1 MTPTRHMRKF
11 IMANQLVL
19 DAMIRRADFWQK
31 NNIQSEDKSAS
42 AKPAA
47 SITFENL
54 RSDSNFVLALRKP
67 DFQRET
73 NQWTVNQAVSFIQ
86 SFIDGELVPSV
97 ILWQSDEGFI
107 FAIDGAHRL
116 SALRAWIED
125 DYGDGNTSI
134 AFFGGEIPE
143 EQKKAA
149 RAMRTQIERTVGSY
163 KALRD
168 QLAARAQNPDIE
180 YDAKTNKRLKHLGSR
195 QLELQWVSGD
205 ADVAETSFFKI
216 NTQGTPLDK
225 TEEELLRNRNRAPAI
240 AARSIVRAAT
250 GHKYWSKFDEPTRKQ
265 IENLASNINSL
276 LFQPE
281 LQTPIK
287 TLQLP
292 LGGSAPTLDA
302 LSMLL
307 RLLSITESTI
317 LKKRPL
323 LKDADIDTSGELT
336 VSALNNCRK
345 ALDRISGNDGSS
357 LGLHPAVYFYSDRGK
372 YLPEFFLGVVYL
384 IKLKLLNNDGDFFK
398 KFTHARRALESFL
411 IENKALVSQVLVQIS
426 SRARIERVAD
436 IFDYLVNNASDK
448 LTIEGVAN
456 AARLKGSIVDLREKV
471 EGKNFTDTGKSAIFI
486 RQALSSALHC
496 PICGGLMEPSLSGSY
511 DHITRKEDGGL
522 GDDTNG
528 QLCHPYCN
536 TGLKN

>member
-1 MTPTRHMRKF
+1 MRATK
-11 IMANQLVL
+11 MANRLVL
-19 DAMIRRADFWQK
+19 DAMIRRADFWQR
-31 NNIQSEDKSAS
+31 NGDNPGDKSAS

-54 RSDSNFVLALRKP
+54 RNDSNFVLSLRKP

-125 DYGDGNTSI
+125 DYGDGKTSI

-143 EQKKAA
+143 DQKKAA
-149 RAMRTQIERTVGSY
+149 RAMRTQVEKNVGSY
-163 KALRD
+163 KTLRD
-168 QLAARAQNPDIE
+168 QLTARAQNPDIE
-180 YDAKTNKRLKHLGSR
+180 YDARTNKRLKHLGSR

-250 GHKYWSKFDEPTRKQ
+250 GHKYWSKFDDQTRKQ
-265 IENLASNINSL
+265 IEKLASDINQL

-292 LGGSAPTLDA
+292 LGGSASTLDA

-307 RLLSITESTI
+307 RLLSITEST
-317 LKKRPL
+317 LQRKRPQ
-323 LKDADIDTSGELT
+323 LKDADTDLDGHLT
-336 VSALNNCRK
+336 VAALNSCQK

-372 YLPEFFLGVVYL
+372 YLPEFFLGIIYM
-384 IKLKLLNNDGDFFK
+384 IKLKMLNNDKDFFK
-398 KFTHARRALESFL
+398 RFTSVRRKVEDFL

-426 SRARIERVAD
+426 SRARIERVGD
-436 IFDYLVNNASDK
+436 IFEYLVDNANTPP
-448 LTIEGVAN
+448 TIEGVAN
-456 AARLKGSIVDLREKV
+456 AAKLKGSIVDLREKV
-471 EGKNFTDTGKSAIFI
+471 EGKNFSDTGRSTIFI
-486 RQALSSALHC
+486 RQAIGSALRC
-496 PICGGLMEPSLSGSY
+496 PICQGLMEPSLSSSY
-511 DHITRKEDGGL
+511 DHIQRKEDGGN
-522 GDDTNG
+522 GDDLNG
-528 QLCHPYCN
+528 QICHPYCN
-536 TGLKN
+536 TGFKN